1 MGAAVSG
8 VFYLRVPPG
17 AGRLCFFDPRGSIPP
32 FEREVRPH
40 ERTPFPS

>member
-32 FEREVRPH
+32 FEREVRHVPQ
-40 ERTPFPS
+40 P